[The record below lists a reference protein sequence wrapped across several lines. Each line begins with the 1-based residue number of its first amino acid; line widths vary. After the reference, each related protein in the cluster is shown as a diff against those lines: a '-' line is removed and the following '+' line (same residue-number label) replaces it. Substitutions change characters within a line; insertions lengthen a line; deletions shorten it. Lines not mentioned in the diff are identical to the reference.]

1 MEIRAFFEN
10 DFFVAVIAI
19 TALLALVTY
28 LDAARFKISY
38 YLYRRFMLK
47 RISRLRDHFIVLG
60 YGRVGSH
67 IVKELEAEKVP
78 FVVIDK
84 DPVKIEK
91 CREKRY
97 LCLEGDVAVDDRLLK
112 TANINEARAV
122 IIAFGNDADNI
133 AAAISVKALRDDV
146 FTVARAN
153 EQESVDKLVKL
164 GIDRIVQPHQIGGY
178 HMATYAL
185 RPGVIDLLDVVID
198 SNRVDLQIEELSVT
212 KTAKIVGKKASEVF
226 TLGLPLLLLAVRTE
240 NGSLLILPKKDYEV
254 KANDK
259 LIVMGSDEIL
269 ESFTKEWL

>member
-1 MEIRAFFEN
+1 MDLRAFFEN
-10 DFFVAVIAI
+10 DFFVAIIAI
-19 TALLALVTY
+19 TAFLALIAY

-38 YLYRRFMLK
+38 YLYRRLMLR
-47 RISRLRDHFIVLG
+47 RISKLHDHFIVLG
-60 YGRVGSH
+60 YGRVGTH

-84 DPVKIEK
+84 DPLKIEK
-91 CREKRY
+91 CKEKRY
-97 LCLEGDVAVDDRLLK
+97 LCLEGDVAASDKLLK
-112 TANINEARAV
+112 IANIEEARAV

-198 SNRVDLQIEELSVT
+198 SNRLDLQIEELSVGR
-212 KTAKIVGKKASEVF
+212 TAKIVGKKIAEIFGLS
-226 TLGLPLLLLAVRTE
+226 LPLLLLAVRAE
-240 NGSLLILPKKDYEV
+240 GGSLVVLPKKDYEI

-259 LIVMGSDEIL
+259 LIVMGSSEIL
-269 ESFTKEWL
+269 EGFSKEWL